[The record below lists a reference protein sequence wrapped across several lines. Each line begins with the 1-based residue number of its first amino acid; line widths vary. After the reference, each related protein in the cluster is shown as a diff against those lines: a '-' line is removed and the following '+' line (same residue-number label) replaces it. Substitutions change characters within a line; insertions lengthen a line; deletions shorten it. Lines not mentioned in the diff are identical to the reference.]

1 MPKKNCPLDENV
13 VQIGSELPE
22 MHNTSRELHNAYDN
36 VVKVRFVEIKYMEYL
51 FNDVLEI
58 KNGKNQKLV
67 ENPEGLYPIYGSG
80 GIIGYADKYICEA
93 NTVIIG
99 RKGSINNPIY
109 VSEPFWNVDTAFG
122 LSPKQDILL
131 PRYLFYFCKNYN
143 FEKLNKTVTIPS
155 LTKADLLKI
164 QIDLPSI
171 DEQRRIVDKL
181 IKVETIINL
190 RNYQVQQLDDLIKAR
205 FVEMFGDPVS
215 NPYKLPTVLLGELS
229 ELITKGASPSW
240 QGFNYTDDPSQTL
253 FLTSENVKNGY
264 IDLSSPKYIEDKFNT
279 KQKRS
284 IVHKGDF
291 LINIVGASIGR
302 AAQFN
307 LNCKANMN
315 QAAAL
320 VRINDNRIRD
330 KYLLTYLN
338 SDKAQLMYDSMKSD
352 TGRANLSLKD
362 ISELSILLPSI
373 EEQLIFE
380 KVVAQIDKSKLLSG
394 CRLFHSWAPENRDK
408 PKHVGVPQRKTK
420 VLRGCQRQQ

>member
-1 MPKKNCPLDENV
+1 MRDGKMRAKLEDFLQEVCEKTITNNQYPVLTSSKSGLFLQSDYFNKQVASKDNTGYKIIRRGQFTYRAMSDTGKFFPNMLECADVGIVSPAYPVFEIIKQDQIVPEYLNYYFKSNRFQNSISTFAQGSTRTSVKFGKLKKV
-13 VQIGSELPE
+13 SIELPE
-22 MHNTSRELHNAYDN
+22 
-36 VVKVRFVEIKYMEYL
+36 IKKQY
-51 FNDVLEI
+51 
-58 KNGKNQKLV
+58 Q
-67 ENPEGLYPIYGSG
+67 
-80 GIIGYADKYICEA
+80 IIR
-93 NTVIIG
+93 T
-99 RKGSINNPIY
+99 
-109 VSEPFWNVDTAFG
+109 
-122 LSPKQDILL
+122 L
-131 PRYLFYFCKNYN
+131 
-143 FEKLNKTVTIPS
+143 
-155 LTKADLLKI
+155 DLL
-164 QIDLPSI
+164 
-171 DEQRRIVDKL
+171 R
-181 IKVETIINL
+181 TIINNRKKEVL
-190 RNYQVQQLDDLIKAR
+190 ELDELIRAR

-408 PKHVGVPQRKTK
+408 PKHVGVPRRRTK
-420 VLRGCQRQQ
+420 VLRGCRRQQ

>member
-1 MPKKNCPLDENV
+1 
-13 VQIGSELPE
+13 
-22 MHNTSRELHNAYDN
+22 
-36 VVKVRFVEIKYMEYL
+36 MEYL

-205 FVEMFGDPVS
+205 FVEMFGDAYS
-215 NPYKLPTVLLGELS
+215 NPRGLPVLE
-229 ELITKGASPSW
+229 W
-240 QGFNYTDDPSQTL
+240 ND
-253 FLTSENVKNGY
+253 V
-264 IDLSSPKYIEDKFNT
+264 FNT
-279 KQKRS
+279 TTGKLDS
-284 IVHKGDF
+284 
-291 LINIVGASIGR
+291 NAATENGAYPFFTCS
-302 AAQFN
+302 
-307 LNCKANMN
+307 KE
-315 QAAAL
+315 AL
-320 VRINDNRIRD
+320 RID
-330 KYLLTYLN
+330 KYAFDQEALLLAGNNAAGKYDVKHFNGRFNAYQRTYV
-338 SDKAQLMYDSMKSD
+338 
-352 TGRANLSLKD
+352 LSLKQEWSYALFKYQLED
-362 ISELSILLPSI
+362 KLVYLQQQSLGGLTKYLTMKILGDLTFLLPSMD
-373 EEQLIFE
+373 EQKQFE
-380 KVVAQIDKSKLLSG
+380 DFVAQVDKSKLLSG

-408 PKHVGVPQRKTK
+408 PKHVGVPRRRTK
-420 VLRGCQRQQ
+420 VLRGGRRQQ

>member
-1 MPKKNCPLDENV
+1 MKVKLGGYIQEYSVRNKANEDIPVYSVTNTQGFCQDYFGKEVASKDKSTYKIVPRGYFAYNPSRINVGSVDWQRDEDQVIVSPLYNVFSVSPELNQQYLYYYLKSDFALHRIKAVATGSVRDNLKLEMLKN
-13 VQIGSELPE
+13 
-22 MHNTSRELHNAYDN
+22 
-36 VVKVRFVEIKYMEYL
+36 F
-51 FNDVLEI
+51 
-58 KNGKNQKLV
+58 
-67 ENPEGLYPIYGSG
+67 PI
-80 GIIGYADKYICEA
+80 
-93 NTVIIG
+93 
-99 RKGSINNPIY
+99 R
-109 VSEPFWNVDTAFG
+109 
-122 LSPKQDILL
+122 
-131 PRYLFYFCKNYN
+131 
-143 FEKLNKTVTIPS
+143 IPS
-155 LTKADLLKI
+155 VEEQEYIVQALDKAKNI
-164 QIDLPSI
+164 IDL
-171 DEQRRIVDKL
+171 RRNELQKF
-181 IKVETIINL
+181 
-190 RNYQVQQLDDLIKAR
+190 DDLIRAR

-420 VLRGCQRQQ
+420 VLRGGRRQQ

>member
-1 MPKKNCPLDENV
+1 M
-13 VQIGSELPE
+13 QIGAELPE
-22 MHNTSRELHNAYDN
+22 MHNTSCELHNAYDD

-205 FVEMFGDPVS
+205 FVEMFGDPKLNDRGWNSGIISDYYEVKGGKRIPKGMGYADGITAH
-215 NPYKLPTVLLGELS
+215 PYLR
-229 ELITKGASPSW
+229 A
-240 QGFNYTDDPSQTL
+240 TDM
-253 FLTSENVKNGY
+253 KNETILDDDIHY
-264 IDLSSPKYIEDKFNT
+264 IDDDVFERIKRYTVKGGDIYLTNVGVNLGMAGVIPEKYD
-279 KQKRS
+279 
-284 IVHKGDF
+284 G
-291 LINIVGASIGR
+291 
-302 AAQFN
+302 
-307 LNCKANMN
+307 
-315 QAAAL
+315 
-320 VRINDNRIRD
+320 
-330 KYLLTYLN
+330 
-338 SDKAQLMYDSMKSD
+338 
-352 TGRANLSLKD
+352 ANLTENAVKLVPKTEKVIDGVFLAYYINSPGIQDYINERKMSVGVPKLA
-362 ISELSILLPSI
+362 IFRIETMPLLLPPI
-373 EEQLIFE
+373 ELQMKFIEF
-380 KVVAQIDKSKLLSG
+380 VNQIDKSKLLSG

-408 PKHVGVPQRKTK
+408 PKHVGVPRRRTK
-420 VLRGCQRQQ
+420 DLRGGRRQQ